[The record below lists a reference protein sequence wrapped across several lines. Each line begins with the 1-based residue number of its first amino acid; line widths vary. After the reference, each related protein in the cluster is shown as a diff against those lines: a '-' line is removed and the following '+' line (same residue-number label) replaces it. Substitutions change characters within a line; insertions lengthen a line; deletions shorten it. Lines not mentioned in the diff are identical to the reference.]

1 METADPNKPGTGRI
15 ELHTWHDFMKVMED
29 MQAGR
34 WIYRG
39 HEDASWRL
47 ESGLDRYLKQFGKA
61 GLRKGDGGSRDV
73 EFLMTFPR
81 AEFFAISRFQA
92 MSRVYEKWE
101 NDVEALIAMQHYGAK
116 TRLLDF
122 TTSIMVALFFAYENQ
137 ANGKRRAIYAINFGS
152 LVEQNGVWNRYKKFL
167 EKKEKRINHGDEQ
180 ARWMSESQ
188 IENQYFREFAF
199 EEASKWFGA
208 DVQDYDID
216 IIPLYTVCSNK
227 RQMAQSGVEL
237 MPRTFN
243 WFDYNLAKALNVSIK
258 EVNDPS
264 FLVSDNISGEE
275 DVPLILPAHL
285 VKLVFDPQMEKE
297 AWQFLDQA
305 NISAANIYPDLVG
318 IAKSTRYNN
327 NTVVIGN
334 ELGNAKE
341 SEPVLN
347 FCISRDNMV
356 TCSLSDTIS
365 SVIDKMV
372 VKRISHVPVLA
383 EEGKVIGV
391 FSESTM
397 MEAWKARLN
406 CAETATISALASL
419 LPTDKHKV
427 DVFEFVSQKASAAA
441 LWKSH
446 KESLENDKRIG
457 LFLVTENGK
466 PDEPLFGIA
475 TAWDVAEVL
484 DEKEA
489 YSNCSYAEE
498 VIL

>member
-1 METADPNKPGTGRI
+1 MGKTDSGKPLTGRI
-15 ELHTWHDFMKVMED
+15 ELHTWHDFMKVMET

-39 HEDASWRL
+39 HEDATWRL

-73 EFLMTFPR
+73 EFLDTFPR

-92 MSRVYEKWE
+92 MSREYEKWE

-137 ANGKRRAIYAINFGS
+137 ANGKKRAIYAINFGS
-152 LVEQNGVWNRYKKFL
+152 LIEQNGVWNRYKKFL
-167 EKKEKRINHGDEQ
+167 ETIVKRVNSGDEQ

-199 EEASKWFGA
+199 AEAAKWFGEN
-208 DVQDYDID
+208 VQDDDID

-237 MPRTFN
+237 MPRTFD
-243 WFDYNLAKALNVSIK
+243 WFDKNLARALKVSIK

-264 FLVSDNISGEE
+264 YSVSDNISEEE
-275 DVPLILPAHL
+275 DVGSLFPTHL

-305 NISAANIYPDLVG
+305 NINAASIYPDLVG

-334 ELGNAKE
+334 ELGDAKE

-347 FCISRDNMV
+347 FWISQKNLIA
-356 TCSLSDTIS
+356 CSLSDTIS

-372 VKRISHVPVLA
+372 VKGISHVPVLD
-383 EEGKVIGV
+383 EEGKVIGI

-397 MEAWKARLN
+397 MEAWKAKLN
-406 CAETATISALASL
+406 CPKAATMNGLADL
-419 LPTDKHKV
+419 LPMDKHKL
-427 DVFEFVSQKASAAA
+427 DVFEFVPQNASAAG
-441 LWKSH
+441 LWNTY

-457 LFLVTENGK
+457 LFLVTENGNK
-466 PDEPLFGIA
+466 NEPLLGIA
-475 TAWDVAEVL
+475 TAWDVAEAL
-484 DEKEA
+484 DEKGNDNKE
-489 YSNCSYAEE
+489 
-498 VIL
+498 IIQ